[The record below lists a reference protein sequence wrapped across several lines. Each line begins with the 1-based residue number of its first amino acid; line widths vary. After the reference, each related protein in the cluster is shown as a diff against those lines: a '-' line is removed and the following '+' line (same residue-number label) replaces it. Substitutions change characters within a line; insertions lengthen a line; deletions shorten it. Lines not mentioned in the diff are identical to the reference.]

1 MLSLCLES
9 HFQRNVTNT
18 RLSTCP
24 MLSFGLSF
32 KATAS
37 FGGSHPHMF
46 SSWLDFSV
54 SPASAALGKLSSHC
68 DHASTLLIIAMCQN
82 LLHSSF
88 SLSLSVCVCVCVS
101 AAYLL
106 SLMTIRPPPL
116 ACTAQSTPPKMNDIR
131 FIFNAFTLIA
141 ATYPEGMMRL
151 RT

>member
-9 HFQRNVTNT
+9 HFQRNVTNI

-24 MLSFGLSF
+24 MLSFGLSV

-37 FGGSHPHMF
+37 FGGPHPHMF

-54 SPASAALGKLSSHC
+54 SPASAALGKRSSHC
-68 DHASTLLIIAMCQN
+68 DRASALLIIAMCQIYCI
-82 LLHSSF
+82 LPFF
-88 SLSLSVCVCVCVS
+88 SLSVCVCVS

-116 ACTAQSTPPKMNDIR
+116 TCTTQSTPPKINDIR
-131 FIFNAFTLIA
+131 FISNAFTLIA
-141 ATYPEGMMRL
+141 AIYLEGMTRL